1 MTKQAQRRTVIVL
14 ALIAAAAAA
23 CVCIFCLGR
32 PPAREPAG
40 RTPAYLAG
48 GDGALLAL
56 NTATADELEDLP
68 GVGPVLAEA
77 ILDRRAE
84 LGSFRTEEDVL
95 SVPGIGPATYEKIAP
110 YITY

>member
-14 ALIAAAAAA
+14 ALIAAAAAV

-32 PPAREPAG
+32 SPVREPAG
-40 RTPAYLAG
+40 RAPACLTG
-48 GDGALLAL
+48 TEGSLLEL
-56 NTATADELEDLP
+56 NTATAAELEDLP

-84 LGSFRTEEDVL
+84 LGAFRTEEDVL
-95 SVPGIGPATYEKIAP
+95 SVPGIGAATYEKIAP